1 MSERHEGQ
9 KDPLHQKPAVG
20 PGLPPEKGRG
30 GMSLLPLQA
39 ALDTILPGLPVIV
52 ERESVGVTES
62 LGRVLAEDLGAIS
75 PYPAFD
81 QSAMDG
87 YALRGD
93 GPGSGP
99 IPVVGRIAA
108 GGRPQAFAEPGAVR
122 IFTGAPMPPEFDR
135 VVMQEDCRTQSDQVE
150 ILNWPAA
157 GEHLR
162 RAGEDMA
169 AGAVV
174 LAAGSLLGPREIAVA
189 AAVGHENLP
198 VLRAPR
204 VGVLS
209 TGDELAPPGAML
221 APGQIHDSNRP
232 MLLARLAAMAVPG
245 RDLGQVPDR
254 AEVMADRLAQA
265 AANHDLLLT
274 SGGVS
279 VGEEDRLA
287 EAIAAAGGTVRL
299 YRLAIRP
306 GKPLALGRIGPCTI
320 LGLPGNAFSSFM
332 SFNLVGRPVL
342 ARIMGTS
349 APELPRFVASLA
361 FRRPGK
367 LPRSD
372 YVPVRVIGS
381 DEAGR
386 PLLDRAGPPGSAR
399 LSPILLADGVAEI
412 PTTDEPVHFIPM
424 AGLVGF

>member
-1 MSERHEGQ
+1 
-9 KDPLHQKPAVG
+9 
-20 PGLPPEKGRG
+20 
-30 GMSLLPLQA
+30 MSLLPLAQ
-39 ALDTILPGLPVIV
+39 ALDAILPGLPVIADTGTIV
-52 ERESVGVTES
+52 VTAAT
-62 LGRVLAEDLGAIS
+62 GRVLAQDLSART

-87 YALRGD
+87 YALYGAQA
-93 GPGSGP
+93 GSGMLP
-99 IPVVGRIAA
+99 IVGRIAA
-108 GGRPQAFAEPGAVR
+108 GGRPQAFPRSGAVR
-122 IFTGAPMPPEFDR
+122 IFTGAPLPPEFDR
-135 VVMQEDCRTQSDQVE
+135 VAMQEDCRAEGDRVE
-150 ILNWPAA
+150 ITKWPVA

-162 RAGEDMA
+162 LAGEDMA
-169 AGAVV
+169 AGALV
-174 LAAGSLLGPREIAVA
+174 LPAGTLLGPRQIAVA
-189 AAVGHENLP
+189 AAVGHDSMT
-198 VLRAPR
+198 VLRPPR

-209 TGDELAPPGAML
+209 TGDELAPPGASL

-232 MLLARLAAMAVPG
+232 MLLAALAALLVPG
-245 RDLGQVPDR
+245 HDLGQLPDK
-254 AEVMADRLAQA
+254 AEVMARELRVA
-265 AANHDLLLT
+265 AENHDLLLT

-287 EAIAAAGGTVRL
+287 ESIQAAGGTVTL

-306 GKPLALGRIGPCTI
+306 GKPLAVGRIGDCVI

-349 APELPRFVASLA
+349 APELPRFAASLA
-361 FRRPGK
+361 FPRPGK
-367 LPRSD
+367 LPRTD
-372 YVPVRVIGS
+372 YVPVRVTGS

-412 PTTDEPVHFIPM
+412 PATDEPVRFIPM
-424 AGLVGF
+424 AALVGI